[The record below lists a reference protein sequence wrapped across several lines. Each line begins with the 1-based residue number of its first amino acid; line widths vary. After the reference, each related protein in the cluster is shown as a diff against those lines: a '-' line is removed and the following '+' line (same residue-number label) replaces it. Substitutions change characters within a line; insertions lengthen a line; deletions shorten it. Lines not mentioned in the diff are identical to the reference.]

1 MIIWVTLHIRCSREG
16 FVIFSKLRKEMIK
29 CEEIIKPHT
38 RRLIVFT
45 EVNYYGGD
53 YLLIMSISRSEWREG
68 GREGNINV

>member
-1 MIIWVTLHIRCSREG
+1 MIIWVTLDAAEKG
-16 FVIFSKLRKEMIK
+16 FVIFSKMRKEIIK

-53 YLLIMSISRSEWREG
+53 YLLIMSISRSQWREE